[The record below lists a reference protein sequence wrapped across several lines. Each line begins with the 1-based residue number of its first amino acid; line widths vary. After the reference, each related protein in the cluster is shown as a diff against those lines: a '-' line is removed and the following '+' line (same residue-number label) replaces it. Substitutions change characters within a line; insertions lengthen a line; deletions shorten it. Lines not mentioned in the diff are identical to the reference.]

1 MYRETKMAALYM
13 GWPYR
18 SMQISLQVSTMA
30 YWDCNVHK
38 KMFLFVL
45 PLQLTI
51 LNIHKTG
58 VL

>member
-1 MYRETKMAALYM
+1 MAALYM

-30 YWDCNVHK
+30 YWDYNVHK